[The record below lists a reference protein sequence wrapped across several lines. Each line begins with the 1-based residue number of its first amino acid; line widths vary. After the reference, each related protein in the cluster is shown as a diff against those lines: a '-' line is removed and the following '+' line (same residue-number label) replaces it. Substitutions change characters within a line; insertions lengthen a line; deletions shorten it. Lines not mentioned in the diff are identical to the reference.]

1 MERLSTT
8 LYQAKG
14 NLDLRC
20 CLRRTHRLGID
31 DEMRIGERQLAIGV
45 HFVPLSELDLSGSR
59 GWNVFLIRLE
69 AGTEGRSL
77 PGALVPNAGDDW
89 HAN

>member
-1 MERLSTT
+1 MERLETT

-14 NLDLRC
+14 SLDFRC

-45 HFVPLSELDLSGSR
+45 HFVLLSELDRSGSR
-59 GWNVFLIRLE
+59 GCNIFLMWLE
-69 AGTEGRSL
+69 AGTDGCSFPIDARLQRGQEL
-77 PGALVPNAGDDW
+77 TK
-89 HAN
+89 